1 MSRDV
6 RDGVDESDES
16 DEEDERWDEDDAM
29 RWCED
34 EELTDAEEETRET
47 SDDVDALLR
56 RRRADAT
63 TGTRETTRETGDGS
77 KSKVP
82 AALSY
87 GSVFTHAK
95 AGMEAVD
102 RELISR
108 VVYDATVG
116 TPHHENELRK
126 EAKTS
131 KRIASMKE
139 KARQM
144 TRAEWE
150 TCERRSD
157 ERARMMEK
165 TRDARRKWLVVDMD
179 GFYAACEELAN
190 PELKKVPVGVASGPS
205 CVLTTANYVAR
216 K

>member
-29 RWCED
+29 RWCQD

-102 RELISR
+102 RELVSR

-150 TCERRSD
+150 TCEHGKR
-157 ERARMMEK
+157 
-165 TRDARRKWLVVDMD
+165 
-179 GFYAACEELAN
+179 
-190 PELKKVPVGVASGPS
+190 
-205 CVLTTANYVAR
+205 
-216 K
+216 